1 MTDRDRHK
9 VISQIYKFE
18 TSSTFIFALTLISCH
33 LEFSRVK
40 LSVVESQQRNFRT
53 YASRLSIL
61 SATLVLMWV
70 FGLTTF
76 YLSLALVYGHFTSYF
91 LWPTILLTL
100 MASSYLSQIVQT
112 LLKLKYY
119 TDNLVQQYDI
129 IFIVYSLLTLLV
141 VPMVYYFETIIL
153 SNTLTTLLSGSIWF
167 P

>member
-18 TSSTFIFALTLISCH
+18 TSSSFIFGLTLISCH

-76 YLSLALVYGHFTSYF
+76 YLSLALVYGNFTWYF

-100 MASSYLSQIVQT
+100 MVSIYLS
-112 LLKLKYY
+112 
-119 TDNLVQQYDI
+119 
-129 IFIVYSLLTLLV
+129 
-141 VPMVYYFETIIL
+141 
-153 SNTLTTLLSGSIWF
+153 
-167 P
+167 